1 MLTRFSSHVST
12 NLISEDF
19 PVYDLSCVE
28 KSRVEAQFA
37 RMRLRLNFISD
48 DICLRT
54 VVWTKAKKRALV
66 YDLINLISF

>member
-1 MLTRFSSHVST
+1 M
-12 NLISEDF
+12 
-19 PVYDLSCVE
+19 CGQ
-28 KSRVEAQFA
+28 SRVEAQFA
-37 RMRLRLNFISD
+37 PMRLRLNFISD